1 MISQPV
7 TPQHLLTQPAA
18 ACCLAA
24 VSRITLRAYDLATPD
39 LATPPLGRYPLV
51 AIPTWFAPSRDMQ
64 ELTQRRAVQDHYIL
78 WFPINQTTT
87 YRSPLH
93 LVFNSTV
100 YHYIL
105 WFYIAGAFL
114 PLFAIRKQR
123 IS

>member
-24 VSRITLRAYDLATPD
+24 VSRIPLRAYDLATPD

-78 WFPINQTTT
+78 WFK
-87 YRSPLH
+87 PLLQRI
-93 LVFNSTV
+93 LVSRFRERNRFLRLLKKLLKNSK
-100 YHYIL
+100 
-105 WFYIAGAFL
+105 
-114 PLFAIRKQR
+114 KQR
-123 IS
+123 